1 VMWPCNK
8 PLSYGL
14 PFNWDAALAWC
25 PMVSGM
31 QSVLPLLHYYDW
43 TWRWDRMLK
52 EKKLVNAGCNTCND
66 CWYVV

>member
-31 QSVLPLLHYYDW
+31 QSVLPLLH
-43 TWRWDRMLK
+43 
-52 EKKLVNAGCNTCND
+52 
-66 CWYVV
+66 